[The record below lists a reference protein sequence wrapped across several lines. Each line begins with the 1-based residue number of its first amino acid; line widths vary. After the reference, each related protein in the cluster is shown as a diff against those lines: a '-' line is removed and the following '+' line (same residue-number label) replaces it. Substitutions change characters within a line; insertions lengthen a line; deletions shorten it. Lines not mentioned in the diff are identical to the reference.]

1 MREVTL
7 PYDVPFLKLT
17 LSGTDLQC
25 DMKHWLNDNCK
36 WDWKFTYNMEGYAL
50 LFYHDDDYTTFV
62 LTWL

>member
-17 LSGTDLQC
+17 LSGTADLQC

-36 WDWKFTYNMEGYAL
+36 WDWKFTYNMEG
-50 LFYHDDDYTTFV
+50 
-62 LTWL
+62 